1 MGVGA
6 SGVDRSSAIA
16 DEPKG
21 VSRWVERPFA
31 EVHEGYSDGGSSLE
45 AQAWISSANCF
56 ASSGVLAYC
65 ESVPQNSGKSTAP
78 RTTLRAAVA
87 LPAPTVLKSLTI
99 FGCVSRK
106 AAVT

>member
-31 EVHEGYSDGGSSLE
+31 EVHEGYSDGGSSLLLCRLLQGVIAE
-45 AQAWISSANCF
+45 VLVKFFGGERFEIS
-56 ASSGVLAYC
+56 
-65 ESVPQNSGKSTAP
+65 
-78 RTTLRAAVA
+78 
-87 LPAPTVLKSLTI
+87 I
-99 FGCVSRK
+99 F
-106 AAVT
+106 